1 VKANQP
7 TPSIKTL
14 VARAALFAFLFAL
27 GMAVWSYYDGE
38 EFDPIQ
44 FVFLF
49 GTSFILWLFPDVY
62 YVRSKKKNKP

>member
-7 TPSIKTL
+7 SPSIKTL
-14 VARAALFAFLFAL
+14 IARAALFAFLFAL
-27 GMAVWSYYDGE
+27 GMAGWSHYDGK
-38 EFDPIQ
+38 EFDLIQ

-62 YVRSKKKNKP
+62 YLRSKKTKKP